1 MTSSRS
7 LNQIYHCF
15 TVYMVSNCFLIH
27 DKNVLHPQC
36 KEERKWWESPT
47 NPPRSHPT
55 LAVMGN
61 GKLGPREW
69 DKKGYREKIHGN
81 TGVRR
86 RAGEAISKSP
96 CAGGNT
102 AMSGL

>member
-1 MTSSRS
+1 
-7 LNQIYHCF
+7 
-15 TVYMVSNCFLIH
+15 MVSNCFLIH

-69 DKKGYREKIHGN
+69 DKKG
-81 TGVRR
+81 
-86 RAGEAISKSP
+86 
-96 CAGGNT
+96 
-102 AMSGL
+102 